1 VIHALRVTAGSEA
14 FGPLLAAVEHAGERA
29 GWLELPGSGAGGAE
43 SSGSRL
49 LGDAAESIDLVLQT
63 GAWKVVAVSDRASV
77 AVKRLRGP
85 AVLRDL
91 LREHF
96 RGCRLVLV
104 RGDIALPAL
113 RPRADGWELESLA
126 GETRLLSTA
135 DLIRSL
141 RAPRLRV

>member
-1 VIHALRVTAGSEA
+1 VTHALRVVEGSEA
-14 FGPLLAAVEHAGERA
+14 FRALLAAVEHAGERA
-29 GWLELPGSGAGGAE
+29 GWLELPTGVGPGERKVSPV
-43 SSGSRL
+43 
-49 LGDAAESIDLVLQT
+49 LGEAAARVDAVLDA
-63 GAWKVVAVSDRASV
+63 GAWKVVEVEERWSV
-77 AVKRLRGP
+77 AVKRRRGP

-104 RGDIALPAL
+104 RGEIALPAL
-113 RPRADGWELESLA
+113 RPRAEGWELESLE

-135 DLIRSL
+135 DLIRTL

>member
-1 VIHALRVTAGSEA
+1 VTHALRVAEGSEA
-14 FGPLLAAVEHAGERA
+14 FRVLLAAVEHAGGRA
-29 GWLELPGSGAGGAE
+29 GWLELPGGVPTAGEGSDCDVLGGA
-43 SSGSRL
+43 
-49 LGDAAESIDLVLQT
+49 AAAADRVLAA
-63 GAWKVVAVSDRASV
+63 GAWKVVAVAERCTV
-77 AVKRLRGP
+77 AVKRRRGS

-113 RPRADGWELESLA
+113 RPRADGWELESLD
-126 GETRLLSTA
+126 GETRVLSTA
-135 DLIRSL
+135 DLIQCL